1 MKKDIKTK
9 PTNTKPKI
17 LEKTSNIPKD
27 AKAIMREHLI
37 SQTENLKPEFKD
49 KSQHN
54 ETDYATGKIEEAADH
69 ARYEATRAAGKAKD
83 FTVQK
88 IKEHRAEKA
97 SQNQQENEIPNE
109 QPTPEDKPEF
119 QSGEQ
124 RENAPKTKDNYQ
136 QSRNENLN
144 TSTPQER
151 GKELAQQQQADRIK
165 TKDSVLNAEKA
176 PTSANEQTMPIKTK
190 EEYIKAQ
197 GKEPIHEIDK
207 SPKTLKSAP
216 KGKTEGINTKADI
229 SAEGVD
235 SVPVSKIKAKEYVMK
250 KQDTKKQADLADQR
264 NTANANI
271 ISTGTGEH
279 SATKNSI
286 KTKEQYRLSENGGKE
301 TIKTK
306 KHDIKTFDRKGPE
319 TARLKSKANVSK
331 KTTSGKS
338 AKEAVSN
345 AKIKQKSNVKG
356 TIKTRAGNISKT
368 KSAKATK
375 GIKTSKRV
383 LKKSNPA
390 KIAQKKAVAQARR
403 KAAKK
408 AAQEAARRTAQA
420 AKATA
425 HAIKVIAVKAAQLIA
440 TAAKAVGS
448 AIAALGGWAVLLIL
462 LIIVIIVAAIAA
474 SPFGIFISDEAADH
488 DSIPISSIVAECN
501 VELSQKLTDIEDS
514 TTHDRVV
521 MEGEQADWGLVLSV
535 FSVKVAGAEDDTVQ
549 DVVIID
555 DAKKQKLKDV
565 FWDMNT
571 ITSRT
576 ETVTSGETSETVLYI
591 TITAKTKDEMISMYN
606 FSAKQ
611 KEALETLLENTD
623 AYIGATQSLAISDA
637 TAKEIL
643 QALPDS
649 LSAERKAV
657 IKAACSLV
665 GKVNYFWGGKSA
677 AIGWDSEW
685 GKLKLVTAEGS
696 RSSGSMRPFGL
707 DCSGFVTWSF
717 INSGFNASAIGHGT
731 QSQVAKGTR
740 ISLSSA
746 QPGDLAFFNDVSHVG
761 IVAGKDANGNV
772 LVIHCSS
779 SANNVVITTGGFG
792 FAVRP
797 NCY

>member
-17 LEKTSNIPKD
+17 LEKASNIPKD
-27 AKAIMREHLI
+27 AASIMREHLI
-37 SQTENLKPEFKD
+37 SQTESLKPEFKD
-49 KSQHN
+49 KSQEN
-54 ETDYATGKIEEAADH
+54 ATDYATGKIEEAAEH
-69 ARYEATRAAGKAKD
+69 ARYEATRATGKAKD
-83 FTVQK
+83 FAVQK
-88 IKEHRAEKA
+88 IKEHRAEKDA
-97 SQNQQENEIPNE
+97 QQQQETETPNE
-109 QPTPEDKPEF
+109 PQTPDNNPNV

-124 RENAPKTKDNYQ
+124 GENAPKTKENYQ
-136 QSRNENLN
+136 QSQNES
-144 TSTPQER
+144 TSTSSPQER
-151 GKELAQQQQADRIK
+151 GKDFAQQQQADRIK
-165 TKDSVLNAEKA
+165 TKENVLNSEKA
-176 PTSANEQTMPIKTK
+176 PASASEQTMPIKTK
-190 EEYIKAQ
+190 EEYMKAQ
-197 GKEPIHEIDK
+197 GKEPVHEIDN
-207 SPKTLKSAP
+207 SPKTLNNTP
-216 KGKTEGINTKADI
+216 KAKADTIKTKADI
-229 SAEGVD
+229 GAENAD
-235 SVPVSKIKAKEYVMK
+235 AVPMSKVKAKEYVMK
-250 KQDTKKQADLADQR
+250 KQEAKKQAERIEQMNSA
-264 NTANANI
+264 NTTSENI
-271 ISTGTGEH
+271 
-279 SATKNSI
+279 APKNNI
-286 KTKEQYRLSENGGKE
+286 KTKDSYRLSENGGTTKDS
-301 TIKTK
+301 IKTK
-306 KHDIKTFDRKGPE
+306 KADIKTVDRRGME
-319 TARLKSKANVSK
+319 TARLKTSSQKADIAKGKNVKDS
-331 KTTSGKS
+331 
-338 AKEAVSN
+338 VSSP
-345 AKIKQKSNVKG
+345 KIKQKTSSKG
-356 TIKTRAGNISKT
+356 TIKTRAGNISKS

-375 GIKTSKRV
+375 GIKTSKRM

-390 KIAQKKAVAQARR
+390 KIAQKKAVAQARK

-408 AAQEAARRTAQA
+408 AAQETARRTAQA

-440 TAAKAVGS
+440 AAAKAVGS

-501 VELSQKLTDIEDS
+501 VELSQKLTDIEDN

-555 DAKKQKLKDV
+555 DTKKQKLKDV

-576 ETVTSGETSETVLYI
+576 ETVTSGETTETVLYI
-591 TITAKTKDEMISMYN
+591 TITDKTKDDMISEYG
-606 FSAKQ
+606 FSNKQ

-649 LSAERKAV
+649 LSTERKAV

-746 QPGDLAFFNDVSHVG
+746 QPGDLAFFDDVSHVG
-761 IVAGKDANGNV
+761 IVAGKDASGNV

>member
-1 MKKDIKTK
+1 MKKDIKVK

-17 LEKTSNIPKD
+17 LEKASNLPKD
-27 AKAIMREHLI
+27 AKTIMREHLV

-49 KSQHN
+49 KSQQN
-54 ETDYATGKIEEAADH
+54 ETNYATDKVEGGKQRATNEAIHAAD
-69 ARYEATRAAGKAKD
+69 KAKD
-83 FTVQK
+83 FTVNK
-88 IKEHRAEKA
+88 IKEHRAENAQQKDIPQQTGQQ
-97 SQNQQENEIPNE
+97 SQTAGN
-109 QPTPEDKPEF
+109 T
-119 QSGEQ
+119 
-124 RENAPKTKDNYQ
+124 PKTKEYYQ
-136 QSRNENLN
+136 QPTEHSSAVPTDR
-144 TSTPQER
+144 TKQY
-151 GKELAQQQQADRIK
+151 GQQKQADKIK
-165 TKDSVLNAEKA
+165 TRKNIANVDKSPTTAENKI
-176 PTSANEQTMPIKTK
+176 PVKTK

-197 GKEPIHEIDK
+197 GKKQVTELDNT
-207 SPKTLKSAP
+207 PKTLNSAP
-216 KGKTEGINTKADI
+216 KSKQGDIKTKADI
-229 SAEGVD
+229 SAD
-235 SVPVSKIKAKEYVMK
+235 ATDTTSASKIKAKEYVMNKQKNK
-250 KQDTKKQADLADQR
+250 KELEKAEQ
-264 NTANANI
+264 ANAH
-271 ISTGTGEH
+271 TGTEAPTAPKGNE
-279 SATKNSI
+279 SKI
-286 KTKEQYRLSENGGKE
+286 KTKEQYRLSENGTTAQNG
-301 TIKTK
+301 IKTK
-306 KHDIKTFDRKGPE
+306 KADIKTYDSKAVE
-319 TARLKSKANVSK
+319 TARLKTASNTKATAKSKNTADKVGNV
-331 KTTSGKS
+331 
-338 AKEAVSN
+338 
-345 AKIKQKSNVKG
+345 KIKQRTTEKA
-356 TIKTRAGNISKT
+356 TIKTRAGNIGSKASKT
-368 KSAKATK
+368 AKKAKT
-375 GIKTSKRV
+375 IKTSNRA
-383 LKKSNPA
+383 LKKANPA
-390 KIAQKKAVAQARR
+390 KIAQKRAVAQARK

-425 HAIKVIAVKAAQLIA
+425 HTIKVIAVKAAQLIA
-440 TAAKAVGS
+440 AAAKAVGS

-462 LIIVIIVAAIAA
+462 LIIVIVIAAIAA
-474 SPFGIFISDEAADH
+474 SPFGIFISDEAADQ

-501 VELSQKLTDIEDS
+501 VELSNKLTEIEDN

-521 MEGEQADWGLVLSV
+521 MEGEQADWGLVLCV

-549 DVVIID
+549 DVVVID
-555 DAKKQKLKDV
+555 SAKKQKLKDV

-571 ITSRT
+571 ILSRT

-591 TITAKTKDEMISMYN
+591 TITAKTKDEMISEYN

-611 KEALETLLENTD
+611 VEALETLLENTD

-637 TAKEIL
+637 TAKEVL
-643 QALPDS
+643 EALPDS
-649 LSAERKAV
+649 ISAERKAV

-740 ISLSSA
+740 ITLSSA
-746 QPGDLAFFNDVSHVG
+746 KPGDLAFYNDVSHVG
-761 IVAGKDANGNV
+761 IVAGKDTSGNV

>member
-1 MKKDIKTK
+1 M
-9 PTNTKPKI
+9 
-17 LEKTSNIPKD
+17 
-27 AKAIMREHLI
+27 
-37 SQTENLKPEFKD
+37 
-49 KSQHN
+49 
-54 ETDYATGKIEEAADH
+54 
-69 ARYEATRAAGKAKD
+69 
-83 FTVQK
+83 
-88 IKEHRAEKA
+88 
-97 SQNQQENEIPNE
+97 
-109 QPTPEDKPEF
+109 
-119 QSGEQ
+119 
-124 RENAPKTKDNYQ
+124 
-136 QSRNENLN
+136 
-144 TSTPQER
+144 
-151 GKELAQQQQADRIK
+151 
-165 TKDSVLNAEKA
+165 
-176 PTSANEQTMPIKTK
+176 
-190 EEYIKAQ
+190 
-197 GKEPIHEIDK
+197 
-207 SPKTLKSAP
+207 
-216 KGKTEGINTKADI
+216 
-229 SAEGVD
+229 
-235 SVPVSKIKAKEYVMK
+235 
-250 KQDTKKQADLADQR
+250 
-264 NTANANI
+264 
-271 ISTGTGEH
+271 
-279 SATKNSI
+279 
-286 KTKEQYRLSENGGKE
+286 
-301 TIKTK
+301 
-306 KHDIKTFDRKGPE
+306 
-319 TARLKSKANVSK
+319 
-331 KTTSGKS
+331 
-338 AKEAVSN
+338 
-345 AKIKQKSNVKG
+345 
-356 TIKTRAGNISKT
+356 
-368 KSAKATK
+368 
-375 GIKTSKRV
+375 

-390 KIAQKKAVAQARR
+390 KIAQKKAVAQARK

-440 TAAKAVGS
+440 AAAKAVGS

-521 MEGEQADWGLVLSV
+521 MEGEQADWGLVFAV

-565 FWDMNT
+565 FWDMNN

-606 FSAKQ
+606 FSSKQ
-611 KEALETLLENTD
+611 KEALDTLLENTD

-717 INSGFNASAIGHGT
+717 INSGFNTSAIGHGT

-746 QPGDLAFFNDVSHVG
+746 KPGDLAFYDDVSHVG
-761 IVAGKDANGNV
+761 IVAGKDASGNV

>member
-17 LEKTSNIPKD
+17 LEKASNIPKD
-27 AKAIMREHLI
+27 AASIMREHLI
-37 SQTENLKPEFKD
+37 SQTDNLKPEFKD
-49 KSQHN
+49 KSQEN
-54 ETDYATGKIEEAADH
+54 ATDYATGKIEEAANH
-69 ARYEATRAAGKAKD
+69 ARYEATKATGKAKD

-88 IKEHRAEKA
+88 IKEHRAEKKA
-97 SQNQQENEIPNE
+97 QKQQENTTPNE
-109 QPTPEDKPEF
+109 PQAPETNHEA
-119 QSGEQ
+119 QSGKQ
-124 RENAPKTKDNYQ
+124 NGNAPKTKENYQ
-136 QSRNENLN
+136 QSQNENAP

-151 GKELAQQQQADRIK
+151 GKEFAQKQQVDRIK
-165 TKDSVLNAEKA
+165 TKENVFNSEKA
-176 PTSANEQTMPIKTK
+176 PASANEQTVPIKTK
-190 EEYIKAQ
+190 EEYMKAQ
-197 GKEPIHEIDK
+197 GKEPVHELDN
-207 SPKTLKSAP
+207 SPKTLNNTPKSKADTI
-216 KGKTEGINTKADI
+216 KTKADI
-229 SAEGVD
+229 GTKNADV
-235 SVPVSKIKAKEYVMK
+235 VPMSKVKAKEYVMK
-250 KQDTKKQADLADQR
+250 KQEARKQAERIEQMKSDNVTSENIAPKNNIKTKDSYRLTE
-264 NTANANI
+264 NGGTA
-271 ISTGTGEH
+271 
-279 SATKNSI
+279 KDSI
-286 KTKEQYRLSENGGKE
+286 KTKKA
-301 TIKTK
+301 
-306 KHDIKTFDRKGPE
+306 DIKTVDRRGME
-319 TARLKSKANVSK
+319 TARLKTSSQKVDIANGKNVKDSVS
-331 KTTSGKS
+331 SP
-338 AKEAVSN
+338 
-345 AKIKQKSNVKG
+345 KIKQKTSSKG
-356 TIKTRAGNISKT
+356 TIKTRAGKISKINST
-368 KSAKATK
+368 KSAK
-375 GIKTSKRV
+375 GIKTSKRMM
-383 LKKSNPA
+383 KKANPA
-390 KIAQKKAVAQARR
+390 KIAQKKAVAQARK

-408 AAQEAARRTAQA
+408 AAQETARRTAQA

-440 TAAKAVGS
+440 AAAKAVGS

-501 VELSQKLTDIEDS
+501 AELSQKLTDIEDS
-514 TTHDRVV
+514 TTHDKVI

-535 FSVKVAGAEDDTVQ
+535 FSVKVAGVEDDTVQ

-576 ETVTSGETSETVLYI
+576 ETVTSGETTETVLYI
-591 TITAKTKDEMISMYN
+591 TITAKTKDDMISEYS
-606 FSAKQ
+606 FSDKQ

-665 GKVNYFWGGKSA
+665 GKVNYFWGGKSS

-685 GKLKLVTAEGS
+685 GKMKLVKAEGS
-696 RSSGSMRPFGL
+696 RSSGSMRPYGL
-707 DCSGFVTWSF
+707 DCSGFVTWCF

-731 QSQVAKGTR
+731 QTQVTKGSR

-746 QPGDLAFFNDVSHVG
+746 SPGDLAFYNDISHVG
-761 IVAGKDANGNV
+761 IVTGKDASGNV

-779 SANNVVITTGGFG
+779 GANNVVITAGGFG

>member
-1 MKKDIKTK
+1 MERKYEID
-9 PTNTKPKI
+9 
-17 LEKTSNIPKD
+17 
-27 AKAIMREHLI
+27 
-37 SQTENLKPEFKD
+37 FKD
-49 KSQHN
+49 YSFMDEEGEFSGRLDSKNFGKSHN
-54 ETDYATGKIEEAADH
+54 I
-69 ARYEATRAAGKAKD
+69 
-83 FTVQK
+83 
-88 IKEHRAEKA
+88 I
-97 SQNQQENEIPNE
+97 
-109 QPTPEDKPEF
+109 
-119 QSGEQ
+119 
-124 RENAPKTKDNYQ
+124 
-136 QSRNENLN
+136 
-144 TSTPQER
+144 
-151 GKELAQQQQADRIK
+151 
-165 TKDSVLNAEKA
+165 
-176 PTSANEQTMPIKTK
+176 
-190 EEYIKAQ
+190 
-197 GKEPIHEIDK
+197 
-207 SPKTLKSAP
+207 
-216 KGKTEGINTKADI
+216 
-229 SAEGVD
+229 
-235 SVPVSKIKAKEYVMK
+235 
-250 KQDTKKQADLADQR
+250 
-264 NTANANI
+264 ANI
-271 ISTGTGEH
+271 TLTGG
-279 SATKNSI
+279 
-286 KTKEQYRLSENGGKE
+286 
-301 TIKTK
+301 
-306 KHDIKTFDRKGPE
+306 RKI
-319 TARLKSKANVSK
+319 T
-331 KTTSGKS
+331 
-338 AKEAVSN
+338 
-345 AKIKQKSNVKG
+345 
-356 TIKTRAGNISKT
+356 
-368 KSAKATK
+368 
-375 GIKTSKRV
+375 
-383 LKKSNPA
+383 
-390 KIAQKKAVAQARR
+390 AVAYSDT
-403 KAAKK
+403 
-408 AAQEAARRTAQA
+408 EY
-420 AKATA
+420 
-425 HAIKVIAVKAAQLIA
+425 L
-440 TAAKAVGS
+440 
-448 AIAALGGWAVLLIL
+448 
-462 LIIVIIVAAIAA
+462 AIAA

-576 ETVTSGETSETVLYI
+576 ETVTNGETSETVLYI
-591 TITAKTKDEMISMYN
+591 TITAKTKDEMISIYN
-606 FSAKQ
+606 FSSKQ

-746 QPGDLAFFNDVSHVG
+746 KPGDLAFYDDVSHVG
-761 IVAGKDANGNV
+761 IVAGKDASGNV